1 MGWSPTLYSFL
12 GLGAAGVSTAVAAQ
26 AWRNRSRR
34 GARSFVALMMALAGW
49 SLVYAVQLGFPTA
62 AGQLPW
68 QRVSLAVGGTI
79 PTLWLVFM
87 LRYAGRDDWLTRRR
101 QALLAVDPVLFGALT
116 LTNPVHELIWD
127 SATLTPTQVSPAL
140 DLSLELGYYVHISYA
155 YLIIAVGLGL
165 TLLMF
170 ERAAP
175 IYRGQSSFL
184 VLGVLPPF
192 VGNIAYS
199 LRLSWSPLPAVDPT
213 PFLFVFTG
221 VLWALAF
228 YQFDLLERT
237 PLARRR
243 VIDEMGDGIVVL
255 DADGEVVNANRT
267 ATDALDSVS
276 GTGRSITALPTVD
289 GSTVDAT
296 REALEGRTVTATIN
310 GRQRAYDIEWSSLT
324 DDRGEAVGYVIA
336 LRDVTDR
343 NEYQQR
349 LEVAQRMLRHNL
361 RNDMNLIRGWAGQLA
376 KTATDEQATTVQ
388 QIRDTADELIDLSEK
403 TQTMVRLESPTPAER
418 TRVDVRENL
427 TSIVEEFSGVYQD
440 ARIECSVGDGVE
452 ASLPGDK
459 FLRIP
464 IVNVLENAIEHNDVD
479 DPWVRVSAES
489 IDGGITV
496 SVEDNGPE
504 IPEMEREVLEKG
516 TEDPLHHGSGLGLW
530 LTYWSVRTVG
540 GNIEFDR
547 REPRGNV
554 VTLEFPA
561 AE

>member
-1 MGWSPTLYSFL
+1 M
-12 GLGAAGVSTAVAAQ
+12 
-26 AWRNRSRR
+26 
-34 GARSFVALMMALAGW
+34 
-49 SLVYAVQLGFPTA
+49 
-62 AGQLPW
+62 
-68 QRVSLAVGGTI
+68 
-79 PTLWLVFM
+79 
-87 LRYAGRDDWLTRRR
+87 
-101 QALLAVDPVLFGALT
+101 QAL
-116 LTNPVHELIWD
+116 
-127 SATLTPTQVSPAL
+127 PAL
-140 DLSLELGYYVHISYA
+140 NLSLELGYYVHISYA
-155 YLIIAVGLGL
+155 YLIIAAGLGL

-170 ERAAP
+170 ERAPP

-184 VLGVLPPF
+184 ILGVLPPL
-192 VGNIAYS
+192 VGNVAYA
-199 LRLSWSPLPAVDPT
+199 LRLPWGPLPAVDPT

-228 YQFDLLERT
+228 YQFDLLERA

-267 ATDALDSVS
+267 ATNALDSVS
-276 GTGRSITALPTVD
+276 DTGRSITALPTVD
-289 GSTVDAT
+289 ASTVEAT
-296 REALEGRTVTATIN
+296 REALAGRTITATVD
-310 GRQRAYDIEWSSLT
+310 GRERAYDMEWSSLT
-324 DDRGEAVGYVIA
+324 DGRDEVVGHVIA

-361 RNDMNLIRGWAGQLA
+361 RNDMNLIRGWADQLA
-376 KTATDEQATTVQ
+376 KTATDERATTSRR
-388 QIRDTADELIDLSEK
+388 IRDTADELIDLSEK

-418 TRVDVRENL
+418 TRVDVRKNL
-427 TSIVEEFSGVYQD
+427 TSIVEEFGDAYQD
-440 ARIECSVGDGVE
+440 AHIECSVGDGVE

-464 IVNVLENAIEHNDVD
+464 IVNLLENAIEHNDAD
-479 DPWVRVSAES
+479 EPWVRVSAES
-489 IDGGITV
+489 IDGWITI
-496 SVEDNGPE
+496 SVEDDGPE

-540 GNIEFDR
+540 GNIEFER
-547 REPRGNV
+547 RDSRGNV
-554 VTLEFPA
+554 VILEFPA